1 MLKKLSV
8 VGFIVST
15 ALVAKMGCNAAEL
28 LQTTE
33 FTGGVSLP
41 WHISESEEKNS
52 RSEVVKDHY
61 VVHMEYPG
69 KEKWDVQIR
78 HREISIVAGESYTVQ
93 FSLKAS
99 KSCKIY
105 AKIGDQGTPYY
116 EAWNN
121 KWKEFEVKANEVLEV
136 KDTFVAEKGSV
147 TAEFA
152 FHIGGTLA
160 ASCPYDIEFI
170 SMSLDGKNF
179 KPTAVPTPTP
189 ARNVRV
195 NQLGYFAKA
204 SKTATLNLAED
215 GDVAPKKWELKDSS
229 GKVVATG
236 MTTHFGNDAASGQN
250 VHTIDFSSYQTEG
263 KDYMLYVGE
272 EYSFPFDIGED
283 MYSQMKYDALKYYYH
298 ARSGIA
304 IEMPYCVEK
313 QWARAAGHTADKSI
327 PCIAGRDWSGPA
339 LPDLTGGWYDAGDHG
354 KYVVNGGISLWQLQN
369 IYEHSM
375 KKGVDDQFADG
386 ELNIPESK
394 NGINDLLDETRWEMD
409 WMMKMQIPA
418 GASSRAGM
426 AAHKMAD
433 EKWTALATR
442 PDMDKEKRI
451 YYPPSTAATLNLAA
465 CAAQAARIWE
475 DIDSTFAAKCLKSAE
490 TAYAAAKANPAIF
503 APYGQELGS
512 GTYGDNNATDDFHW
526 AACELYLTTGDSA
539 YLDDA
544 KDYKDF
550 AKMPTVLSGEANGT
564 AGCFDWGATGGL
576 GTLSLA
582 LVAPDEFPQAVE
594 SIREAADKFMEIQ
607 DNEGYGIP
615 LAVSTYINEF
625 GGVKETIENGYPW
638 ASNSFAV
645 NEAIVMLYAYDSLK
659 DSDIDAAAKY
669 SAGALEAM
677 DYLMGRN
684 PMLQCYVTGY
694 GENPTKYPH
703 HRFFCPQ
710 SDPSFPSVP
719 PGFLSGG
726 PNSGCQ
732 DPWASGAGLKV
743 LKIPPQRCYLDHVES
758 WATNEVTINW
768 NAPLS
773 WITYYLDTFGP
784 DMPPPNGGVS
794 PSASPS
800 SSPAGIVEDV
810 NKDGSVNM
818 QDVMLIAA
826 SFGTVKGD
834 TRYSPKC
841 DLNNDGAINMQ
852 DIIKLATKFGY
863 TYKI

>member
-8 VGFIVST
+8 AGFIVST

-33 FTGGVSLP
+33 FSGGVSLP

-52 RSEVVKDHY
+52 RSEVVNGNY
-61 VVHMEYPG
+61 VVHMENPG
-69 KEKWDVQIR
+69 VENWDVQIR
-78 HREISIVAGESYTVQ
+78 HREIAIVQGEKYTVQ
-93 FSLKAS
+93 FKVKAT

-105 AKIGDQGTPYY
+105 AKIGDQGKPYW

-121 KWKEFEVKANEVLEV
+121 NWVAFNVTANQVLTV
-136 KDTFVAEKGSV
+136 KDTFKADKDSKV
-147 TAEFA
+147 AEFA
-152 FHIGGTLA
+152 FHIGGSNA
-160 ASCPYDIEFI
+160 AACPYDIEFI
-170 SMSLDGKNF
+170 SMSLDGEGF
-179 KPTAVPTPTP
+179 VPTPKPTATP

-204 SKTATLNLAED
+204 SKTATLNLAGATD
-215 GDVAPKKWELKDSS
+215 PGAAKKWELKNSS
-229 GKVVATG
+229 GTVVADG
-236 MTTHFGNDAASGQN
+236 MTTPFGKDASSGEV
-250 VHTIDFSSYQTEG
+250 VHTIDFSSYQTAG
-263 KDYMLYVGE
+263 KGYTLNVGSE
-272 EYSFPFDIGED
+272 TSFPFDIGSD
-283 MYSQMKYDALKYYYH
+283 MYTQMKYDALKYYYH
-298 ARSGIA
+298 ARSGIE
-304 IEMPYCVEK
+304 IKLPYCVESR
-313 QWARAAGHTADKSI
+313 WARAAGHVSEDKSVPTI
-327 PCIAGRDWSGPA
+327 SGRGWTGPS
-339 LPDLTGGWYDAGDHG
+339 LDCTGGWYDAGDHG

-369 IYEHSM
+369 IYEHS
-375 KKGVDDQFADG
+375 KIKGKDAQFADG
-386 ELNIPESK
+386 ELNIPESS
-394 NGINDLLDETRWEMD
+394 NGKNDLLDETRWEMS
-409 WMMKMQIPA
+409 WMLKMQIPE
-418 GASSRAGM
+418 GSNDRAGM

-475 DIDSTFAAKCLKSAE
+475 DIDATFADQCLTAAKR
-490 TAYAAAKANPAIF
+490 AYAAAKKNPAIF

-512 GTYGDNNATDDFHW
+512 GTYGDNNVTDDFHW
-526 AACELYLTTGDSA
+526 AACELYLTTKDSS

-582 LVAPDEFPQAVE
+582 LVAPEEFPQAVT
-594 SIREAADKFMEIQ
+594 SIQEAADKFISIQ
-607 DNEGYGIP
+607 DKEGYGIP
-615 LAVSTYINEF
+615 LAVSTYTNEF
-625 GGVKETIENGYPW
+625 GGVSEIIENGYPW

-659 DSDIDAAAKY
+659 ETDAKAASKY
-669 SAGALEAM
+669 SAGALESM

-684 PMLQCYVTGY
+684 PVLYCYVTGY

-710 SDPSFPSVP
+710 SDPSFPSCP

-732 DPWASGAGLKV
+732 DPWASGSGLKV
-743 LKIPPQRCYLDHVES
+743 LKTPPQKCYFDHVES

-768 NAPLS
+768 NAPLA
-773 WITYYLDTFGP
+773 WITYYLDTWGP
-784 DMPPPNGGVS
+784 EMGAETGKPSPTTSQEPTGGV
-794 PSASPS
+794 
-800 SSPAGIVEDV
+800 IEDV
-810 NKDGSVNM
+810 NKDGMVNM

-826 SFGTVKGD
+826 SFGTIEGD
-834 TRYSPKC
+834 ARYSKKC
-841 DLNNDGAINMQ
+841 DLNSDKAINMQ
-852 DIIKLATKFGY
+852 DIIRLATKFGY
-863 TYKI
+863 TYTI